1 MRNINETGKGRNVR
15 CSLALLAAAAVAGC
29 AATLPAVPG
38 KPTDAFFA
46 DASADQRVGRS
57 MRDSAQRCR
66 DRLVELRSSA
76 SGYRLTATVLSL
88 LSGSIGVVAGTA
100 SASLSAD
107 RPNEVKALGITAAI
121 AAGLT
126 AVITPVLRPDARE
139 QAYLSGYHRWQT
151 ANVRLRSLY
160 TSEPLTA
167 AGDEPTVRAADR
179 QVPWMR
185 SERFEQAWSAM
196 ANGLDTCAGTSFR

>member
-1 MRNINETGKGRNVR
+1 MKA
-15 CSLALLAAAAVAGC
+15 LALMTVLSALAGC

-38 KPTDAFFA
+38 EPTDAFFSEA
-46 DASADQRVGRS
+46 GTDQKVGRS
-57 MRDSAQRCR
+57 MKDSAERCR
-66 DRLVELRSSA
+66 ERLIELRSSA
-76 SGYRLTATVLSL
+76 TRYRLTATVLSL

-107 RPNEVKALGITAAI
+107 GTQTGNVKALGVTAAI

-139 QAYLSGYHRWQT
+139 QAYLAGYYRWQT

-160 TSEPLTA
+160 TSEPLVA
-167 AGDEPTVRAADR
+167 ATETVA
-179 QVPWMR
+179 VPATGNEVSTIR
-185 SERFEQAWSAM
+185 SERFQQAWSAM
-196 ANGLDTCAGTSFR
+196 ANDLDVCAGTSFR